1 MVSASGVGVYAV
13 VAACII
19 SCIGHFDRQAFVSLP
34 LSGRSNAATTLRA
47 PAVPDVIGLHRLE
60 KSGTSA
66 FGFVPLVVL
75 TALALRVQRRRTA
88 CRSLGSCDTM
98 YFRRGLLIYPPRA
111 KKNLRNR
118 AYNIY
123 MKNRFKRAGRF
134 VKRYARELYAGDRN
148 PENMGAVMEE
158 MKEGLDHFFKMCDE
172 ACVQGV
178 IKTKEAAEWKEN
190 ICVQLMKACIKRKF
204 IERPK
209 DPFLPAFKV
218 LGYEVPACHLVR
230 EPRPWQLP
238 GWKSPW
244 VLKREYDAYQRR
256 TRKREEREKEKAE
269 A

>member
-1 MVSASGVGVYAV
+1 MG
-13 VAACII
+13 
-19 SCIGHFDRQAFVSLP
+19 
-34 LSGRSNAATTLRA
+34 
-47 PAVPDVIGLHRLE
+47 
-60 KSGTSA
+60 
-66 FGFVPLVVL
+66 
-75 TALALRVQRRRTA
+75 
-88 CRSLGSCDTM
+88 
-98 YFRRGLLIYPPRA
+98 
-111 KKNLRNR
+111 
-118 AYNIY
+118 
-123 MKNRFKRAGRF
+123 KRAGRF
-134 VKRYARELYAGDRN
+134 VKRYARELYAGERN

-158 MKEGLDHFFKMCDE
+158 MK

-190 ICVQLMKACIKRKF
+190 ICVQLMKACIKREL

-256 TRKREEREKEKAE
+256 TRK
-269 A
+269 